1 MHVSSENGFHTKQKY
16 LSKLHF
22 YVLSHTHIAQPL
34 MHSFPLCWFLG
45 YGVLKKTF
53 TLFWWNFFNFTNS
66 VLRLLIIICCLWLF
80 HFMNSD
86 SILTLVL
93 TLIRAPTE
101 LFNVHF
107 EIWNLKKDNFSSVF
121 NFYSKTEA
129 QYFGFSFFNFLF
141 ILKY

>member
-66 VLRLLIIICCLWLF
+66 VLRLLIVICCLWLF

-107 EIWNLKKDNFSSVF
+107 EIWKKTISLQFSIFIRKLKHKILVFRFSIF
-121 NFYSKTEA
+121 
-129 QYFGFSFFNFLF
+129 FLF
-141 ILKY
+141 